1 MSYLA
6 SSPEQEDIKINHSLK
21 HLVVKR
27 VEILSF
33 IVRLEKNSS
42 CGEMR

>member
-6 SSPEQEDIKINHSLK
+6 SSPEQEDIKINHSLS
-21 HLVVKR
+21 
-27 VEILSF
+27 LSDEMGLN
-33 IVRLEKNSS
+33 LEFYCKAGKKSS